1 MHTESPYS
9 NPLPRPEPCL
19 VCDAPALEEIP
30 GFQLLKRVTSD
41 CRPFRAGGRLAVCSS
56 CGAVQKFPDAEWMH
70 DISEIYSRYAAY
82 YQANGDEQ
90 VILDSRNG
98 QIRRRSDVILERLT
112 GSFHLPPTGKALDIG
127 CGSGA
132 TLSALSRVLP
142 GWQLYGQDLDKRS
155 LARLEAIPGFEAMFD
170 CAPDE
175 IEGHYD
181 LITLIHSLEHFPSPG
196 TLLASILN
204 KLSPGGMLL
213 VQVCNTL
220 RNPYDLL
227 IADHL
232 THYSANTLRLLAE
245 NSGFR
250 VNRIE
255 TEWVPKELSMV
266 AVNTR
271 QDQDGTPCV
280 RDAQYGHASAVVLAQ
295 LKWLS
300 EMASTAEAESRSG
313 HFGIFGTSICATWLA
328 GGLGEKVSFF
338 VDEDPSRQG
347 RDYMGRPVFSPS
359 HVPRQSKVY
368 LALVPEIADKVGG
381 RLAGFPF
388 QLIHPPGLNSGSV
401 MGN

>member
-1 MHTESPYS
+1 MHTESPHS
-9 NPLPRPEPCL
+9 NPLPEPERCL

-30 GFQLLKRVTSD
+30 GFRLLKRITSD
-41 CRPFRAGGRLAVCSS
+41 CRPFRAGGRLAVCSG
-56 CGAVQKFPDAEWMH
+56 CGAVQKLPDAEWLD

-90 VILDSRNG
+90 VVLDSRTG

-112 GSFHLPPTGKALDIG
+112 DSLPLPRTGKALDIG

-132 TLSALSRVLP
+132 TLSALSRALP
-142 GWQLYGQDLDKRS
+142 GWQLYGQDLDKRNLPR
-155 LARLEAIPGFEAMFD
+155 LAAIPGFEAMFD

-175 IEGHYD
+175 IEGCYD

-196 TLLASILN
+196 TLLTSILD

-232 THYSANTLRLLAE
+232 THYSADTLGLLAE

-250 VNRIE
+250 VSRIE
-255 TEWVPKELSMV
+255 TEWVPKELSMI
-266 AVNTR
+266 AVNPG
-271 QDQDGTPCV
+271 QDESGTPCA
-280 RDAQYGHASAVVLAQ
+280 RDAKNGRTSAFVLAQ
-295 LKWLS
+295 MKWLS
-300 EMASTAEAESRSG
+300 EMASTAEAESLDS

-347 RDYMGRPVFSPS
+347 RDYMGKPVLSPAQ
-359 HVPRQSKVY
+359 VPPRSKVY
-368 LALVPEIADKVGG
+368 LALVPEIADRVAE

-388 QLIHPPGLNSGSV
+388 QLIHPPELNSG
-401 MGN
+401 MGS